1 MKRRK
6 KQDESKNNQE
16 VEYDISEYLSHSQD
30 DWFDLTETLREPISS
45 ILPPVRVI
53 DEKELYDRFTID
65 EICNKFRGVPGGISV
80 SKVENWLSQFGSYL
94 EKNLAY
100 FLLLNIQFLSEDRI
114 RSAVSIL
121 RDQLLEL
128 LIKDEG
134 LKSQFHSDPRE
145 FNKSE
150 LNFKRWLRNN
160 VIRYALFPHSHK
172 SNPESQNLLWTYYE
186 TNALM
191 GHETGCPTVNKPK
204 ILKEYFEDS
213 YYKPEKSVC
222 VFMDYTNG
230 SGRQLQDSL
239 TELDKLLEHYREW
252 ENTLFVYMYVVQS
265 TNFRRENIRSNANW
279 RTIFYEPML
288 HYKDERIMQI
298 LRKYSVSE
306 LEYDNFVCKYC
317 LLAGSTS
324 AGYRD
329 SGSLTCHHYS
339 CPNNTLDFFHLNRGG
354 WRNLFDSSQTSG
366 ATRYKS

>member
-1 MKRRK
+1 MKK
-6 KQDESKNNQE
+6 EENQDEPKNNQE
-16 VEYDISEYLSHSQD
+16 VEYDLSEYFNHSQD
-30 DWFDLTETLREPISS
+30 DWFNLTQAFREPISS
-45 ILPPVRVI
+45 ILSLVREI
-53 DEKELYDRFTID
+53 DEKELYDRFAID
-65 EICNKFRGVPGGISV
+65 DICNKFRSVPGGISV
-80 SKVENWLSQFGSYL
+80 SKVENWLGQFNSCL

-100 FLLLNIQFLSEDRI
+100 LLLQNIQFLSEDRI
-114 RSAVSIL
+114 RAAVRIS
-121 RDQLLEL
+121 RDHLLEL
-128 LIKDEG
+128 LTEDES
-134 LKSQFHSDPRE
+134 LKRQFHSDPRE
-145 FNKSE
+145 FDKSE

-160 VIRYALFPHSHK
+160 IIRYALFPHSHK

-191 GHETGCPTVNKPK
+191 GHETSCPTVSKPK

-239 TELDKLLEHYREW
+239 TELDKLLEKYPAW
-252 ENTLFVYMYVVQS
+252 QNTLFVYMYVVQS
-265 TNFRRENIRSNANW
+265 TNFRRENIFSSANW

-288 HYKDERIMQI
+288 SYKDERIMQVI
-298 LRKYSVSE
+298 QEYSVSE
-306 LEYDNFVCKYC
+306 LEYDNFVHKYC

-339 CPNNTLDFFHLNRGG
+339 CPNNTLDFFHSTKAG